1 MKSEADADCPQG
13 VRIVPRARS
22 SGCNVTNWVGRNRLP
37 QGALFGVQRDQ
48 LGWPKRIAPRARS
61 SGYTPPLTF
70 RDGAILEVGLQKF
83 YFEFRDAVERWELY
97 KVSLQFFCIKCA
109 EVIIIYIKSVI
120 FSSFVSVSRH
130 SQRRKKKE

>member
-1 MKSEADADCPQG
+1 MPLC
-13 VRIVPRARS
+13 VPLA
-22 SGCNVTNWVGRNRLP
+22 V
-37 QGALFGVQRDQ
+37 D
-48 LGWPKRIAPRARS
+48 
-61 SGYTPPLTF
+61 TPLLTF
-70 RDGAILEVGLQKF
+70 RGGAIFEVGLQKF

-130 SQRRKKKE
+130 SQRRKKKKNNFIYYLGQQHVTLWEMLFLWRFYW